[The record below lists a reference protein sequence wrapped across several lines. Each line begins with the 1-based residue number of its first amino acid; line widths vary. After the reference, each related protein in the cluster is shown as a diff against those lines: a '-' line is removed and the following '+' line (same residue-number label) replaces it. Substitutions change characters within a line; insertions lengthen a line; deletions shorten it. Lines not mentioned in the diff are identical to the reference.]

1 MAIITGAGDAAF
13 CAGGDISAM
22 VDAKTEDDYKV
33 PDSGYGGLT
42 NRFSCDKPIIG
53 AVNGLAL
60 GGGFELALSCDIVIA
75 ADNAMFGLPEPK
87 IGDRCRRQRHAPVGA

>member
-1 MAIITGAGDAAF
+1 V
-13 CAGGDISAM
+13 GGDISAM

-42 NRFSCDKPIIG
+42 NRFSCDKPVIG

-60 GGGFELALSCDIVIA
+60 GA
-75 ADNAMFGLPEPK
+75 ASSWPCLVTSY
-87 IGDRCRRQRHAPVGA
+87 RRG